1 MGQVHRFLGLSVGLI
16 QQDMKPSERRKN
28 YHCDITYA
36 TNSEL
41 GFDYL
46 RDNMASDISEVVQ
59 REFHYCVIDEVDSIL
74 IDEARTPLIISGQV
88 DRPQEKYFQA
98 AKAVESLTRAVEL
111 GKEGVDPEGDYEVDE
126 KQRSCI
132 LTDQGFAKVEQILG
146 VDDLYDV
153 KDPGLIILL
162 MHLRPKNYLLET
174 SIILFVMEKQ

>member
-1 MGQVHRFLGLSVGLI
+1 M
-16 QQDMKPSERRKN
+16 
-28 YHCDITYA
+28 
-36 TNSEL
+36 
-41 GFDYL
+41 
-46 RDNMASDISEVVQ
+46 Q

-153 KDPGLIILL
+153 KDPGLL
-162 MHLRPKNYLLET
+162 YY
-174 SIILFVMEKQ
+174 